1 MADVENAGPNNIP
14 RAPRAFA
21 QKIRWSSQL
30 KGALVEVSFK
40 DLDKVQGYV
49 RWVGTPDFA
58 AGKKFIGVELHEPL
72 GTPPPPLSL
81 HQIIITTINFVHFH
95 FLLHFFFT

>member
-30 KGALVEVSFK
+30 KGALVEVTFK
-40 DLDKVQGYV
+40 DLDKIQGYV

-58 AGKKFIGVELHEPL
+58 AGKKFVGVELREPL
-72 GTPPPPLSL
+72 GIPPPFSPLP
-81 HQIIITTINFVHFH
+81 IYTK
-95 FLLHFFFT
+95 